1 MRPALHLRGHMTTS
15 AATLDDF
22 VVELC
27 FPEAPRWHAGQLWF
41 SDFYRHEILRAD
53 AQGQLTTIAHVEACP
68 SGLGWRPDGT
78 MLAVSMHDC
87 RLLNVSNGE
96 THTLADLSTYVP
108 GPCNDMLVDEAGR
121 AYIGNFGFNLY
132 AGETP
137 RGTDL
142 LCVSPDGKVHVAAR
156 DLAFPNGMALTPDG
170 RTLIVAETFGQR
182 LSAFDVAHDGTLS
195 RRRVFADLE
204 GSYPDGLCL
213 DAEGAIWVA
222 DARGNRVLRVMEGRG
237 IVESIS
243 IGDQQCYACMLGGDD
258 GRTLFLCTAPG
269 TGPENG
275 ARREA
280 RIRTARVDVPRA
292 GLP

>member
-1 MRPALHLRGHMTTS
+1 MTTS
-15 AATLDDF
+15 TATLDDF
-22 VVELC
+22 IVGLC

-53 AQGQLTTIAHVEACP
+53 TQGQLDTIAHVDACP

-87 RLLNVSNGE
+87 RLLGVADGKTS
-96 THTLADLSTYVP
+96 TLAELGGHVP
-108 GPCNDMLVDEAGR
+108 GPCNDMLVDTAGR

-132 AGETP
+132 AGEPP
-137 RGTDL
+137 RSTEL
-142 LCVSPDGKVHVAAR
+142 LCVLPDGTVRVAAQ
-156 DLAFPNGMALTPDG
+156 DLLFPNGMALTPDG

-182 LSAFDVAHDGTLS
+182 LSAFDVAPDGTLA
-195 RRRVFADLE
+195 RRRVFADLA
-204 GSYPDGLCL
+204 GSYPDGICL
-213 DAEGAIWVA
+213 DAEGAVWVA

-237 IVESIS
+237 IVEAIA
-243 IGDQQCYACMLGGDD
+243 INDQQCYACMLGGDD

-275 ARREA
+275 ARREG
-280 RIRTARVDVPRA
+280 RIRAARVDVPRA